1 MTAIL
6 ELVAIL
12 APFVGVA
19 YASMRWGAEQ
29 RPGLGE
35 RWRDRGGERWTIR

>member
-19 YASMRWGAEQ
+19 HASMRWGAEQ

-35 RWRDRGGERWTIR
+35 RRRERSGERWAIR